1 MKRTLTLTPHGFLR
15 RSSGQ
20 FDYMGEPFT
29 KVNLL
34 SLVDRESDL
43 LKKLVGLSAVDPA
56 GENRQQKLPGMEN
69 NSHDLPEPT
78 VHQPKNR

>member
-1 MKRTLTLTPHGFLR
+1 L
-15 RSSGQ
+15 SGQ
-20 FDYMGEPFT
+20 FDYMGEPLT

-56 GENRQQKLPGMEN
+56 GGNQQQKLPGMEN
-69 NSHDLPEPT
+69 SSHDSPP
-78 VHQPKNR
+78 PKSRGKNFGIGRRPWVVNRPK